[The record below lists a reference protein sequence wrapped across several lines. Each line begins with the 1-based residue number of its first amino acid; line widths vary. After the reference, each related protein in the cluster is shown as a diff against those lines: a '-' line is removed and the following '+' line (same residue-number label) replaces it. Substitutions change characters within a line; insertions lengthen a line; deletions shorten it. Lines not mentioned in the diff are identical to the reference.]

1 MDAFVWNWFSK
12 VVQMSNADSNGRF
25 ASQNQWAKAGSTD
38 VTAQDDLIMEQ
49 ILDNLNNTPIGQVL
63 MRIASLP
70 EIRKNKVLDVRRQ
83 LTQGK
88 YDLSTRL
95 DVALDKVME
104 ELTT

>member
-1 MDAFVWNWFSK
+1 M
-12 VVQMSNADSNGRF
+12 QMSNTDFNGRF
-25 ASQNQWAKAGSTD
+25 GSQDQRAKAGGSD
-38 VTAQDDLIMEQ
+38 VTAEEDLVMEQ

-63 MRIASLP
+63 LRIASLP